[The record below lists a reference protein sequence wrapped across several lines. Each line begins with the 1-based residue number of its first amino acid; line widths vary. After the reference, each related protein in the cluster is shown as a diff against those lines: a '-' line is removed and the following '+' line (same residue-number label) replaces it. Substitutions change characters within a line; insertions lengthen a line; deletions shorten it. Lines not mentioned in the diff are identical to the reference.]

1 MKIVLLPSAYAPA
14 VGGVEELTAHLAR
27 RLLEAGDD
35 VEVWTIRHPADLP
48 EDEHIEGVRVRRF
61 VLPLPRASARAL
73 ALAPFEIR
81 AASRTLLAAA
91 LDLRPDVLHVQCFSA
106 NGAYATWLARRVRV
120 PLVVT
125 LQGETVMDDTDIY
138 ERSLTL
144 RTSLRRALGRA
155 ATVTGCS
162 RFVLDDAEQRF
173 GLQPGR
179 GIVIP
184 NGVDLDFTTPAAP
197 LAVPFARFVFALG
210 RVVEKKGFD
219 LLLDA
224 FAQIA
229 PARPDLGLVIGG
241 TGSALDGLVRQAA
254 AADLSGRVAFPG
266 LLSRAQV
273 TWAMATAEAFVLP
286 SRVEPF
292 GIVVLEALAAGCP
305 AVVSARGGAPEIV
318 RGGVDGLIVDPLDVG
333 ALASAVARVLD
344 DTRLRQELRRAGPQR
359 AAEFEWGAIASRYR
373 EIYERVADSRSALTA
388 GTTRFRTRIRG

>member
-1 MKIVLLPSAYAPA
+1 MKVALMPSAYAPA
-14 VGGVEELTAHLAR
+14 VGGVEELTARLAR
-27 RLLEAGDD
+27 RLLDAGDD
-35 VEVWTIRHPADLP
+35 VEVWTIRHPAYLP

-61 VLPLPRASARAL
+61 VLPMPRASARAL
-73 ALAPFEIR
+73 ALAPFELR
-81 AASRTLLAAA
+81 TASRTLLAAA
-91 LDLRPDVLHVQCFSA
+91 LNLRPDVLHVQCFSA
-106 NGAYATWLARRVRV
+106 NGAYAAWLARRVGV

-144 RTSLRRALGRA
+144 RTTLRRALGRA
-155 ATVTGCS
+155 AAVTGCS
-162 RFVLDDAEQRF
+162 RFVLEDAEQRF

-184 NGVDLDFTTPAAP
+184 NGVDLDFTTPAASV
-197 LAVPFARFVFALG
+197 AVPCARFVFALG

-229 PARPDLGLVIGG
+229 PTHPDVGLVIGG
-241 TGSALDGLVRQAA
+241 TGSALDGLVRRAA
-254 AADLSGRVAFPG
+254 AAGLSERVAFPG

-273 TWAMATAEAFVLP
+273 TSAMATAEAFVLP

-305 AVVSARGGAPEIV
+305 AVVSARGGAPEII
-318 RGGVDGLIVDPLDVG
+318 RDGVDGLIVDPLDVG
-333 ALASAVARVLD
+333 ALAGAVVRVLD
-344 DTRLRQELRRAGPQR
+344 DTRLRQELRRAGPLR
-359 AAEFEWGAIASRYR
+359 AAEFEWGAISSRYR
-373 EIYERVADSRSALTA
+373 EIYERVAASRSALTA